1 MKRKVKRKINIQK
14 IFCFISIVF
23 IIVCCLFYGGRL
35 IYFYKESKDAHSNKE
50 KILAQTII
58 ENNEKKSE
66 TFKKINNEYYFY
78 NDAKN
83 NYLTYSN
90 ITFRIIKVTKNN
102 EITIISDSP
111 ITSLAFGKNKNSK
124 NSYINKWLNIKDEN
138 ENSGILQKNLNN
150 INKYLIKNKTC
161 NDNITNIKN
170 IQCKNINKTNY
181 ISLPSIIDYINTG
194 GKKSFINNG
203 FYSYLTNNKNKD
215 VWYINDEGTLEN
227 NDGTN
232 IYGVKFTLTLNPTTT
247 IKDGNGE
254 EKNPYI
260 IEDKTNYFA
269 SYVSLDN
276 DIYRVYEENS
286 TNVKLS
292 STNYLKYKNNTI
304 TYSYSNNNYIHN
316 DTIQGSLAYY
326 LNHNYLNRLSYKDII
341 IEEKYYNSYYGEENN
356 YDYEETINNKIDT
369 KIANLSIGNPILNNL
384 EDYFLATSPKKDGNS
399 IYTIKKDFTFEVAEV
414 EEEKYI
420 VPCIT
425 IKKDNLKKGTGTIN
439 DPYRME

>member
-1 MKRKVKRKINIQK
+1 MKRKVKRKINAQK
-14 IFCFISIVF
+14 IFCFISLIF
-23 IIVCCLFYGGRL
+23 IIVCCIWYGGRL
-35 IYFYKESKDAHSNKE
+35 IYFYKESKDNHSNKE
-50 KILAQTII
+50 KLLSQAII
-58 ENNEKKSE
+58 NENEKNNE
-66 TFKKINNEYYFY
+66 TFKKINSEYYFY

-90 ITFRIIKVTKNN
+90 LTFRIIKVSKNN
-102 EITIISDSP
+102 EITLISDSP
-111 ITSLAFGKNKNSK
+111 ITSLAFGKNKNYK
-124 NSYINKWLNIKDEN
+124 NSYITKWLNIKGE
-138 ENSGILQKNLNN
+138 ESTTGILQKNLNN

-161 NDNITNIKN
+161 SDNITDVKKIKC
-170 IQCKNINKTNY
+170 QNINKNNY
-181 ISLPSIIDYINTG
+181 ISLPTIIDYINTG

-203 FYSYLTNNKNKD
+203 FYTYLNNNNDKNI
-215 VWYINDEGTLEN
+215 WYINDEGTLES

-232 IYGVKFTLTLNPTTT
+232 IYGVKFTITLNPTTT
-247 IKDGNGE
+247 IKSGNGE

-260 IEDKTNYFA
+260 IEDKSNYFA

-276 DIYRVYEENS
+276 DIYRVYQEDN
-286 TNVKLS
+286 NNLKLS

-316 DTIQGSLAYY
+316 DTVQGSLAYY

-341 IEEKYYNSYYGEENN
+341 IEDKYYNNYYGESNN
-356 YDYEETINNKIDT
+356 YDYEETINKTIDT

-384 EDYFLATSPKKDGNS
+384 EDYFLSTSPKKDGNL
-399 IYTIKKDFTFEVAEV
+399 IYTIKKDFTLEESEV

-425 IKKDNLKKGTGTIN
+425 IKKDNLKKGTGTID
-439 DPYRME
+439 DPYRTE